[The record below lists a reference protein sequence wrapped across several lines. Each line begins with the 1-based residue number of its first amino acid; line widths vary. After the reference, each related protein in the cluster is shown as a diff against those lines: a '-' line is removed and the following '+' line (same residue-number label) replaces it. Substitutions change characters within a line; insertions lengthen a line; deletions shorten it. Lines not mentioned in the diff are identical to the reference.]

1 METPSEPGDIG
12 EGVTSLGPHETSY
25 CSYRPTGSQV
35 ESCNHP
41 VQPLA
46 LIQGWS
52 SEAFCSPYPS
62 SNRSCPLGTPGV
74 NKRRSSLILTWV
86 SAFIRRESTLLVN
99 LQHREEAGN
108 RAPRAVSL
116 RKVVPALRGNF
127 VEDLHLA

>member
-1 METPSEPGDIG
+1 MPGDIG
-12 EGVTSLGPHETSY
+12 EGVTSLEPHETSH

-35 ESCNHP
+35 DSCNHP

-46 LIQGWS
+46 FIQGWA
-52 SEAFCSPYPS
+52 SEAFCSPHPS
-62 SNRSCPLGTPGV
+62 SNRSCPLRTPGV
-74 NKRRSSLILTWV
+74 YKQRSSLILTCV

-108 RAPRAVSL
+108 RSPRAVSL

-127 VEDLHLA
+127 VGDLLLA